1 MSRVRFVEH
10 QGKRILIEDFS
21 HLSFGPE
28 FSDTLKTAE
37 KTIRAQPPDSVLAVF
52 DATGVRF
59 NNDMINAVKAFVKGN
74 SPYIKASA
82 VVGVEGLLNV
92 ALIGISKFSG
102 RSFKSCNDRSAAME
116 WLVQQ

>member
-28 FSDTLKTAE
+28 FSETLKTAE

-52 DATGVRF
+52 DATGMRF
-59 NNDMINAVKAFVKGN
+59 NNEMVNAVQEFVKGN
-74 SPYIKASA
+74 GPYIKASA
-82 VVGVEGLLNV
+82 VVGVEGLLKV
-92 ALIGISKFSG
+92 ALLGISKFSG
-102 RSFKSCNDRSAAME
+102 RSFKSFEARTAAMD
-116 WLVQQ
+116 WLVER